1 LHVKKLRY
9 YRKYHRHLILKEE
22 RILLDKMGFVWNAN
36 DGKFRRLV
44 EGITTYYK
52 LYGHFIISTTFVVPH
67 DDPKWPK
74 LLWGLTLG
82 SGFKNLRIENLP
94 LKKAQYMKSKGVPL
108 DRLKAM
114 KAERLLVALEAY
126 KVHACV
132 PPDREF
138 VVPRKFKIPE
148 GNHLWEP
155 PAWGLMLGM
164 AAHGV
169 RYKNYFPDY
178 KEKFRSLGLR
188 ISELPA
194 GSEEASQTPA
204 AEGEGESQE
213 RREKDEEDGSGGEE
227 SEDEDEEG
235 RLDEDFDGD
244 DDQEGEGEEMSEDEV
259 AAKLAEKVA
268 REVAAAKAKA
278 KAVAKARRDTKKTES
293 GAEVPQKAASVVAP
307 EAKGSRKAQQGVKTV
322 NEPV

>member
-52 LYGHFIISTTFVVPH
+52 LYGHFIISTTFVIPH
-67 DDPKWPK
+67 DDPRWPK

-114 KAERLLVALEAY
+114 KAERLLVALEAF
-126 KVHACV
+126 KIHANV
-132 PPDREF
+132 PPGKEF

-155 PAWGLMLGM
+155 SAWGLLLGM

-178 KEKFRSLGLR
+178 KDKFRSLGLR
-188 ISELPA
+188 ISEVPA
-194 GSEEASQTPA
+194 GSEEAPRTPA
-204 AEGEGESQE
+204 AEGEEASKE
-213 RREKDEEDGSGGEE
+213 REGGEE
-227 SEDEDEEG
+227 EGDSGDEGSEGEDEDG
-235 RLDEDFDGD
+235 RLDDDFDGD
-244 DDQEGEGEEMSEDEV
+244 DDEEGEGEEMSEEEV
-259 AAKLAEKVA
+259 AAKLADKVA

-278 KAVAKARRDTKKTES
+278 KAITKARREIKK
-293 GAEVPQKAASVVAP
+293 AEEPRKAAP
-307 EAKGSRKAQQGVKTV
+307 EMASDAEGRSNPDEGVQAV